1 MSTVEPTGQNLDDLF
16 GPDGIDKILNK
27 EGTVDPFTPNIPTTT
42 TAAPGLGAPVGV
54 EAQIQERYDQI
65 MGASLTTEQ
74 QEALFV
80 GLASQQAERGA
91 MRDLPAWAKGLQAL
105 TPVIEV
111 LDIGRAVV
119 TSTFK
124 EYGDLMAFNK
134 IGGGEDQQ
142 ASFSEWWQQIEDNIG
157 GGELNQAWFPG
168 LGEVEI
174 LGMKPLDNILG
185 FTFEVALDP
194 LTYLTLGTVSGGR
207 LGLTGAVKLAMQTG
221 DVGLARQVYTKGLKS
236 LSPEQLAT
244 LNRNGIAQG
253 FIQQGNE
260 INTGL
265 QMIVPFTG
273 SVAQKLTRGRIRQ
286 RTITLASRENIFRK
300 AIPSVRPITMRLGKL
315 GALSPLRGGDRRII
329 RRLLRDDEFLEKQ
342 ASSMIS
348 GDSLFKKLDPDSGK
362 FVMMTADELWAA
374 AWTSLNG
381 SNLSRGVE
389 TAVENSLLKSW
400 DELRKKLIKAGITGK
415 QAYDALGRSQP
426 VDGMD
431 QQLFDELKQFADFVA
446 DTANESAGIEYI
458 LKRADWQPAVVSPEY
473 AEYLTYS
480 RTSGVKFDKASFER
494 KANIV
499 AGENFMGE
507 RIVTAEEDA
516 VLRGVQ
522 NGRTPR
528 QQAADILVAHQKQ
541 YGGREVIN
549 WFNEDLFEA
558 MPTHLRRVARRTGNV
573 WLEQYLIRNGIAIDR
588 TVDVIDEVGEAAY
601 LAAQR
606 ELHEMDELVANQAAK
621 NAKAQQL
628 AADAT
633 EEQKRTAAEFEQSQ
647 RDLTNAVGLDPVD
660 IPQVSILFQI
670 GEELDELADEAAA
683 ALARYLDSSSDVN
696 RLKALDEA
704 LEAALAREKTLGL
717 EVRQVEEASR
727 AVKQKIADLY
737 ERGSLKAEEFDKS
750 VGDTVE
756 TLEEIRRIEQDL
768 TDLHVIKGQLD
779 ADILA
784 RAGDQRDLR
793 LALARSNAFIDETEK
808 RVRVFEYILEQIT
821 YRDSHF
827 KHLSGQSNFIPRLRL
842 QGPGAYQTP
851 GKRASIADA
860 YANKGLI
867 SPTTGNVETTLDD
880 LKSPYYAGL
889 TDDAP
894 QYNLSLDWNTY
905 NEDIEPFLR
914 AMGFD
919 VDAADPKIFHPD
931 GVSIKYEVVKAE
943 SDKLKGML
951 AAELRT
957 KRSYVQL
964 IDAGNP
970 DVEEGVQWLRT
981 QAQLSRR
988 LDNLVQGLGADVIAD
1003 EAAAVRAA
1011 IEGLI
1016 ATKNGYLAV
1025 AGQNVFYHGVNAVNP
1040 RLDLTKTFIDPSLR
1054 STAELDTF
1062 AGVHLA
1068 TNRSLAE
1075 RFGRMLDGENPLVV
1089 QAMADYTNRRVKS
1102 GWQVQ
1107 DFESLRYDDEFI
1119 RFLLNRV
1126 PRGADIWD
1134 LSYPDAGKLAAVK
1147 VRANNPKVYG
1157 ASLDNFVNGELRR
1170 DILGSV
1176 DEVGPGGRARG
1187 LGLAEMQT
1195 DMVDAGFQ
1203 QDVFTLEYMQRAGVP
1218 HAEQIDMLV
1227 RGVTNT
1233 GGVVAPEMTF
1243 SDAVL
1248 QIVLREA
1255 DGDHWDSFMEA
1266 LAGVPDLA
1274 RTSDN
1279 WDLESPE
1286 GIAEML
1292 SYARAL
1298 DVELEG
1304 QVWDALMAMQPE
1316 RGQRTLLSVAQQRL
1330 DLLDDAATRALDDG
1344 LDPLSRGAMTKEQ
1357 ALAGNVGGFFDDYVY
1372 RLSSNHLY
1380 QGGKISSDEA
1390 SRVMELVQQA
1400 YIRQLRREGYDS
1412 VAYGMREEVGNWAVS
1427 PLHPAQIEPVT
1438 MADSFGASGMSES
1451 EMAWR
1456 MWDESQQA
1464 QSEKLFDGQRQL
1476 EDLSTE
1482 ELADMGLVDHL
1493 PDGGVTFNGPKT
1505 DFQEGWVS
1513 SLVEAADAA
1522 NGIVLRQNYEQRLSE
1537 SINRAFGGTDRAEDL
1552 AKQDGGAPLSF
1563 GARGESQFAWNGI
1576 LDELAPV
1583 LRETLET
1590 ADNTAREAFDL
1601 AGEARSDLLSRPVGD
1616 QTLGQAAQQ
1625 PENLL
1630 NPKVYRAQ
1638 DTPALRSGI
1647 WFREHVDKV
1656 RQTIERMEEALDQF
1670 RLARGGLAV
1679 SGTDE
1684 AGRLAAGLDEVE
1696 QYLLQQLDELSGY
1709 GLQIDRLA
1717 RTMEASSITSMYA
1730 RSSGEDLIAWT
1741 DTLVRGIRDRKVRA
1755 AWKMYDEAAELSDTL
1770 PHMDASVESA
1780 SRNAAAN
1787 RTKIRA
1793 LRGEMRDMQGRIDW
1807 RTEQAQ
1813 MEEMGFRQQAEN
1825 IRNAAAE
1832 LIVRNIDKNREDI
1845 PRLGAAAVEANNAR
1859 NNSVVESLRLQ
1870 ADAKQAE
1877 ADLVAAKVDRDAAA
1891 AKFFAMSPPE
1901 RTTALLEVMSHGW
1914 VPYGNHSAL
1923 PKDIADGLMQVN
1935 EILGRKG
1942 DNVLIDAL
1950 DYVTELMK
1958 AWGIATT
1965 GFVMRN
1971 GLGGTFNNALAGV
1984 DVKSYGRFAAL
1995 YAPVWNL
2002 PIPGRK
2008 SKGAIRQALDGTMMS
2023 PGQQADAFRNSP
2035 QAKRVIAK
2043 QGDEGQRIVDALAE
2057 MIRMGVLNGGTVQEL
2072 GTYRIRDQALRHLV
2086 NPLSRKNAAVLT
2098 VRNLNAHM
2106 ENLLRGSLAL
2116 DVLSKGGSMEE
2127 AVEAVFKYH
2136 FDYDDLSGFEKGV
2149 IRRAIPFYTWSRK
2162 NLPLQLESLMTKPRV
2177 YNRMF
2182 RFKAEME
2189 REQETEIA
2197 LPKWMDDRFNIRM
2210 PFSWGGNP
2218 VVWSPDLPFA
2228 EINRVT
2234 FLVDAVANRDLKA
2247 LQDHPN
2253 SPMVQFLEMSNP
2265 LIKTT
2270 TESAFGQSVFFGSSY
2285 DRTLEPLPEAW
2296 SETIGQVPFVLP
2308 AMHAAGIIERGQ
2320 SGTYYSSQGTNARI
2334 ESFLPVL
2341 GNLRRLYPFDD
2352 NDEKTNQRYV
2362 QNWVNWTFGVGFRT
2376 ITPEQQYYSMQ
2387 ERYLEE
2393 RERLRERRF
2402 VE

>member
-1 MSTVEPTGQNLDDLF
+1 MSDTEPSGQNLEQLF
-16 GPDGIDKILNK
+16 GPDGIDKILQQ
-27 EGTVDPFTPNIPTTT
+27 EGTLDPFEVRAPTGG
-42 TAAPGLGAPVGV
+42 TAGTVVPQPSGGAAEQIEQYYGGLGGLG
-54 EAQIQERYDQI
+54 
-65 MGASLTTEQ
+65 GATLTSEQ
-74 QEALFV
+74 QEQLFAV
-80 GLASQQAERGA
+80 LSRDNAVDAAYEA
-91 MRDLPAWAKGLQAL
+91 MPAWAKGLQAL
-105 TPVIEV
+105 SPVIEV
-111 LDIGRAVV
+111 LDAGRALV
-119 TSTFK
+119 TSAYK
-124 EYGDLMAFNK
+124 EYGDIFMD
-134 IGGGEDQQ
+134 GEQ
-142 ASFSEWWQQIEDNIG
+142 ASWSEFKEQFDRNIG
-157 GGELNQAWFPG
+157 GGELIQAWFPG
-168 LGEVEI
+168 LGEVEV
-174 LGMKPLDNILG
+174 LGYKPLDNIAG
-185 FTFEVALDP
+185 FVFEVGLDP
-194 LTYLTLGTVSGGR
+194 LSYLTLGAANGARMGLAGG
-207 LGLTGAVKLAMQTG
+207 VKLAMQTG
-221 DVGLARQVYTKGLKS
+221 DIPLARQIYTKGLKS
-236 LSPEQLAT
+236 LTPDQLRR
-244 LNRNGIAQG
+244 LNNNGIAQG
-253 FIQQGNE
+253 FIKQGEE

-265 QMIVPFTG
+265 QMIVPGTG
-273 SVAQKLTRGRIRQ
+273 AVAQKLTLGRVRQ
-286 RTITLASRENIFRK
+286 RTITLASRNNVFRK
-300 AIPSVRPITMRLGKL
+300 AIPSIRPVTMRIGNILT
-315 GALSPLRGGDRRII
+315 PLRGGDRRII
-329 RRLLRDDEFLEKQ
+329 RRLLRDEDFLIKQ
-342 ASSMIS
+342 ASLAT
-348 GDSLFKKLDPDSGK
+348 DAKHVFTKLDEAGK
-362 FVMMTADELWAA
+362 AMPMSPDELWGA

-400 DELRKKLIKAGITGK
+400 DQLRSKLIKAGITGQ

-458 LKRADWQPAVVSPEY
+458 LKRADWQPAVVTAEY
-473 AEYLTYS
+473 SQYLTYS
-480 RTSGVKFDKASFER
+480 RTRGVKFDKASFER

-507 RIVTAEEDA
+507 RLVTAEQDA
-516 VLRGVQ
+516 VIRGAEV
-522 NGRTPR
+522 GRTPR
-528 QQAADILVAHQKQ
+528 QQAIDILEEHAAA
-541 YGGREVIN
+541 YGGRDVLK
-549 WFNEDLFEA
+549 WFSDDLFEA

-573 WLEQYLIRNGIAIDR
+573 WLEQYLIRNGVAIDR
-588 TVDVIDEVGEAAY
+588 TKTVVDRAGEAAY
-601 LAAQR
+601 LIAKR
-606 ELHEMDELVANQAAK
+606 ELHKADELVANQTAK

-633 EEQKRTAAEFEQSQ
+633 AAEKQAAVDFEQSQ
-647 RDLTNAVGLDPVD
+647 RDLANAVGLDPVD

-670 GEELDELADEAAA
+670 GEELDELADEAAS

-737 ERGSLKAEEFDKS
+737 ERGSLKAEEFDKG
-750 VGDTVE
+750 VDDTLE
-756 TLEEIRRIEQDL
+756 ALEEIRRIEQDL

-808 RVRVFEYILEQIT
+808 RVRVFEYILEQIRF
-821 YRDSHF
+821 RDSHF
-827 KHLSGQSNFIPRLRL
+827 KHLSGQSNFIPKFRL
-842 QGPGAYQTP
+842 QGAASWQTP
-851 GKRASIADA
+851 GKRPSIADA
-860 YANKGLI
+860 YDNKGLI

-880 LKSPYYAGL
+880 LKNPYFVGA

-951 AAELRT
+951 AAEHRT
-957 KRSYVQL
+957 RRSYIKL

-988 LDNLVQGLGADVIAD
+988 LDNLVQGLGADMIAD

-1025 AGQNVFYHGVNAVNP
+1025 GGQNVFYHGVNAVNP

-1147 VRANNPKVYG
+1147 VRASNPKVYG

-1203 QDVFTLEYMQRAGVP
+1203 QGVFTLEYMQRAGVP

-1227 RGVTNT
+1227 RGVDET

-1248 QIVLREA
+1248 QVVLREA
-1255 DGDHWDSFMEA
+1255 DGDHWDSFMQA
-1266 LAGVPDLA
+1266 LDGVPDLA
-1274 RTSDN
+1274 RFSDN
-1279 WDLESPE
+1279 WDLESPD

-1298 DVELEG
+1298 DVELDG

-1330 DLLDDAATRALDDG
+1330 DLLDEAATRALDDG
-1344 LDPLSRGAMTKEQ
+1344 LDPLSRAAMTKEQ

-1380 QGGKISSDEA
+1380 QGGEIGSEEA
-1390 SRVMELVQQA
+1390 GRVMELVQQA

-1427 PLHPAQIEPVT
+1427 PLHPAQLEPVS

-1464 QSEKLFDGQRQL
+1464 QSELLFDGQRTL
-1476 EDLSTE
+1476 EDLSPE
-1482 ELADMGLVDHL
+1482 ELAERELVEHL
-1493 PDGGVTFNGPKT
+1493 PDGGVTFNGPTT
-1505 DFQEGWVS
+1505 DFQEGWMR
-1513 SLVEAADAA
+1513 SLQEAADGADNLA
-1522 NGIVLRQNYEQRLSE
+1522 LRQNYEQALSD
-1537 SINRAFGGTDRAEDL
+1537 SINRAFGGSDRADDL
-1552 AKQDGGAPLSF
+1552 LQQDAGRLSF
-1563 GARGESQFAWNGI
+1563 AAAGENQLAWNGV

-1583 LRETLET
+1583 LRETLEK
-1590 ADNTAREAFDL
+1590 ADNTAREAFEL
-1601 AGEARSDLLSRPVGD
+1601 AGEARSDLLSRPMGR
-1616 QTLGQAAQQ
+1616 QTLGEAVQQ

-1630 NPKVYRAQ
+1630 NPKVYRAN
-1638 DTPALRSGI
+1638 DAPALRSGI

-1684 AGRLAAGLDEVE
+1684 AGRLAAGLDEME

-1730 RSSGEDLIAWT
+1730 RSSGEDLIAWS

-1793 LRGEMRDMQGRIDW
+1793 LRGEMRDMQGRIEW

-1825 IRNAAAE
+1825 IRDAAAE
-1832 LIVRNIDKNREDI
+1832 LIVRNIDQNREDI
-1845 PRLGAAAVEANNAR
+1845 ARLGAAAVEANNAR
-1859 NNSVVESLRLQ
+1859 NNSIVDSLRLQ
-1870 ADAKQAE
+1870 ADAAQAE
-1877 ADLVAAKVDRDAAA
+1877 ADLIAAKVDRDAVA
-1891 AKFFAMSPPE
+1891 AKFFAMKAPE
-1901 RTTALLEVMSHGW
+1901 QTQALQEVLAMGW
-1914 VPYGNHSAL
+1914 VPYGTNSAL

-1935 EILGRKG
+1935 EIMGRG
-1942 DNVLIDAL
+1942 SDNIFIAGL
-1950 DYVTELMK
+1950 DYVVELMK
-1958 AWGIATT
+1958 SWGIASP
-1965 GFVMRN
+1965 GFLMRN
-1971 GLGGTFNNALAGV
+1971 GLGGIFNNALAGV
-1984 DVKSYGRFAAL
+1984 DVASYRRFQKM
-1995 YAPVWNL
+1995 YAPLWGL
-2002 PIPGRK
+2002 GFK
-2008 SKGAIRQALDGTMMS
+2008 KGAVREALSATMMS
-2023 PGQQADAFRNSP
+2023 PSQQADAFRNSP
-2035 QAKRVIAK
+2035 QAQRVIAR
-2043 QGDEGQRIVDALAE
+2043 QGDEGQRIVDSLAQ
-2057 MIRMGVLNGGTVQEL
+2057 MIEMGVLNGGTVQEL
-2072 GTYRIRDQALRHLV
+2072 GTYRIRDQALRHLA
-2086 NPLSRKNAAVLT
+2086 NPLSRKNAAVLF
-2098 VRNLNAHM
+2098 VRQGNAHM

-2136 FDYDDLSGFEKGV
+2136 FDYDDLSGVEKGI
-2149 IRRAIPFYTWSRK
+2149 IRRMIPFYTWSRK
-2162 NLPLQLESLMTKPRV
+2162 NLPLQLESMIAKPKV

-2218 VVWSPDLPFA
+2218 VVWSPDLPFN
-2228 EINRVT
+2228 EINRMS
-2234 FLVDAVANRDLKA
+2234 FLVDAVVNKDPVGAVF
-2247 LQDHPN
+2247 QHPN
-2253 SPMVQFLEMSNP
+2253 SPTVQFLEMANP
-2265 LIKTT
+2265 LIKTSA
-2270 TESAFGQSVFFGSSY
+2270 EGAFGQSVFFGSTY
-2285 DRTLEPLPEAW
+2285 DRTLEPMPEAW
-2296 SETIGQVPFVLP
+2296 SETLGQVPFVLP
-2308 AMHAAGIIERGQ
+2308 AMHAAGLIERGK
-2320 SGTYYSSQGTNARI
+2320 SGTYYTSQQRNAQI

-2352 NDEKTNQRYV
+2352 YDEKTNQRYV
-2362 QNWVNWTFGVGFRT
+2362 QNWVNWTFGFGFRT
-2376 ITPEQQYYSMQ
+2376 ITPEQQYYRQ
-2387 ERYLEE
+2387 RELLLEE
-2393 RERLRERRF
+2393 RERLREWRF